1 MLNLSKIDKSLITTN
16 TKGDKVLWVDVVP
29 NYGGEDQYGNT
40 HSIQLYN
47 KDTRSTIYLGNLR
60 PQEFGSAGATESE
73 GTTEDLPF

>member
-47 KDTRSTIYLGNLR
+47 KVTRSTIYLGNLR